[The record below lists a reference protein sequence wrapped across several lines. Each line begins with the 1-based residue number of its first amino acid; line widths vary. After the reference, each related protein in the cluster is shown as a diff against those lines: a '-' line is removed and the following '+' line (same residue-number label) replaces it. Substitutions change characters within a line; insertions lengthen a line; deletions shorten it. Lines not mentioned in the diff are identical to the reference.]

1 MGNRERKKRGEK
13 FPKRKRKRYICLT
26 VCLPSLITCSLSV
39 SLGRRCP
46 PLSRVRACAQ
56 LALDS
61 LGNYALSLLAN
72 LLCHY
77 ARPCAISQ
85 RPKETKSTHK
95 QSKQT
100 NEVKKKSRKPPPPPP
115 RCIKFSSRSKG
126 FLFGDQ
132 QSIRLDFFFS
142 ELMDPPPPLSK
153 TSLFSLSY
161 SRFQQCFLLLP
172 SPPFPPFRRG
182 GSRRQLC
189 SRQARRRAGVGAGRG
204 VMVVDRGRLDAC
216 ERGWSLFSRGC

>member
-1 MGNRERKKRGEK
+1 MRHQ
-13 FPKRKRKRYICLT
+13 PA
-26 VCLPSLITCSLSV
+26 P
-39 SLGRRCP
+39 
-46 PLSRVRACAQ
+46 
-56 LALDS
+56 
-61 LGNYALSLLAN
+61 
-72 LLCHY
+72 
-77 ARPCAISQ
+77 Q
-85 RPKETKSTHK
+85 RNKIHTQT
-95 QSKQT
+95 KQT
-100 NEVKKKSRKPPPPPP
+100 DKRSEKKGRKTPPPPP